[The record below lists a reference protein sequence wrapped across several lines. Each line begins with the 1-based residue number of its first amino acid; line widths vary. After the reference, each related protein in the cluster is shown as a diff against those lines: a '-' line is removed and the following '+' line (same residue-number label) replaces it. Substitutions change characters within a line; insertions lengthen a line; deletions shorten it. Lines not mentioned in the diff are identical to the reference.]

1 MEITREEILEILT
14 VLKLYSWY
22 DLTDYSEKSIQ
33 RRLDKVLTDF
43 RLSPQQAI
51 QKIMRDKEFPKQLV
65 KAITVNTTEL
75 FRDPKMWQELRYYV
89 YPKFKDLDTIN
100 VWHAGA
106 STGQEVYSNA
116 ILLNELGLLEKTN
129 LLATDINEDVL
140 NKAKKGIY
148 RYSFNNEY
156 LMNFEIV
163 INEDPMNYQLH
174 RGVSYSKYMNVD
186 VKKDKLEIKSFLK
199 KNITYEEHDLING
212 VPIQQKFHLIFC
224 RNVLIY
230 FNFEL
235 QKKVIQSFVNNLEEG
250 GVLFLGRHE
259 SILEPRDFNLE
270 REKSYYVKER
280 K

>member
-1 MEITREEILEILT
+1 
-14 VLKLYSWY
+14 
-22 DLTDYSEKSIQ
+22 
-33 RRLDKVLTDF
+33 
-43 RLSPQQAI
+43 
-51 QKIMRDKEFPKQLV
+51 
-65 KAITVNTTEL
+65 L

-129 LLATDINEDVL
+129 LLATDINNDVL
-140 NKAKKGIY
+140 NKAKQGVY

-156 LMNFEIV
+156 LMSFDMV

-186 VKKDKLEIKSFLK
+186 IKKDKLEIKSFLK
-199 KNITYEEHDLING
+199 KNITYEEHDLIKG
-212 VPIQQKFHLIFC
+212 MPVQQKFQVIFC

-280 K
+280 KL